1 VQRKES
7 VVIRV
12 ICSKKILNLNGW
24 KKEDDFKYPKRFM
37 EPVTEGP
44 AAGKIPVGLDDAIL
58 EYYGVRGWDSDGK
71 PTPELIHRLGMEE
84 YL

>member
-1 VQRKES
+1 
-7 VVIRV
+7 
-12 ICSKKILNLNGW
+12 
-24 KKEDDFKYPKRFM
+24 M

-58 EYYGVRGWDSDGK
+58 EYYAVRGWDSDGK
-71 PTPELIHRLGMEE
+71 PTPELIQRLGMEE